1 MDEEFADNKVIVV
14 FNKEES
20 NKLRDYRVED
30 FSELSVTK
38 VIDLTQNT
46 KAILQAVRYDT
57 ESSNLQAASLETRQF
72 ISENYNQIIT
82 LELKTPG
89 KENVL
94 AAIKKLA
101 SRDDILYAG
110 PDYKIHAASTSTDDP
125 DRMRQWAPDVI
136 DLYEAWDITTG
147 SDSVTVGIID
157 SGIDGNHED
166 LSDNVNS
173 WLSREFQHGTTQT
186 VTTPTDPGGHG
197 TFVAGIIGAC
207 GNNGIGIIICI

>member
-1 MDEEFADNKVIVV
+1 MRSVKKILCILITLILVSDCFYVTASISEDSEQTGMSTTTEEKIFSTATMDEEFADNKVIVV

-89 KENVL
+89 
-94 AAIKKLA
+94 
-101 SRDDILYAG
+101 
-110 PDYKIHAASTSTDDP
+110 
-125 DRMRQWAPDVI
+125 
-136 DLYEAWDITTG
+136 
-147 SDSVTVGIID
+147 
-157 SGIDGNHED
+157 
-166 LSDNVNS
+166 
-173 WLSREFQHGTTQT
+173 
-186 VTTPTDPGGHG
+186 
-197 TFVAGIIGAC
+197 
-207 GNNGIGIIICI
+207 